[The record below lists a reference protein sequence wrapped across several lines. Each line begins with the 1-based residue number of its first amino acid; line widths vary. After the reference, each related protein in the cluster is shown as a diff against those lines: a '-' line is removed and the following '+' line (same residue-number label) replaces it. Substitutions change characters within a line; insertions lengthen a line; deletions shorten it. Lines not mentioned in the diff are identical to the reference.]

1 MKKQMIL
8 LALLLGSMSLQA
20 QQPADELVKKIEA
33 TYAASNPSTLRTNA
47 EFKQDMREVI
57 ARGDASSA
65 YVIGKYN
72 TFIYMNGMKADV
84 EASIAK
90 MPSAV
95 KESPD
100 GQKTLDGF
108 YRMRKLEVGMQVP
121 DFTLPTPDGKQVNLY
136 EFAKGKKC
144 IILDF
149 WASWCGW
156 CRKESP
162 NVQAVY
168 DKYKGADFD
177 VISVSF
183 DDNRDRW
190 LKAIEEDKTTWTQ
203 VSDLKGTDKSNL
215 YAWYD
220 LSGIPAILLLDG
232 DCKVIKLRMRGDA
245 IARSVEEMLN
255 K

>member
-1 MKKQMIL
+1 MKRFIL
-8 LALLLGSMSLQA
+8 MAMLLGSMSLQA
-20 QQPADELVKKIEA
+20 QQPNADALVKKIEA
-33 TYAASNPSTLRTNA
+33 TYAASNPSTLRSNA
-47 EFKQDMREVI
+47 EFKQNLRGVI

-65 YVIGKYN
+65 YVISKYN
-72 TFIYMNGMKADV
+72 TFIYMNGMKGDV
-84 EASIAK
+84 EACIAK
-90 MPSAV
+90 MPAAV
-95 KESPD
+95 KESVD

-136 EFAKGKKC
+136 EFAKDKKC

-168 DKYKGADFD
+168 DQYKGKDFD

-183 DDNRDRW
+183 DDNRNRW

-203 VSDLKGTDKSNL
+203 VSDLKGTEKSNL

-220 LSGIPAILLLDG
+220 LNGIPAILLLDS

-245 IARSVEEMLN
+245 IKQSVEEVLN